1 MSKKI
6 TIVGAGYVGMSL
18 SYVLAKNN
26 DLKIY
31 DLDKSKIR
39 KINSGTLPKDKKVK
53 EYLRTNGILLNAT
66 HSKKEAYKDA
76 EYIVVCTPTDY
87 NENQNFF
94 DTSSVENVLDD
105 AIKDN
110 NQAVM
115 VIKSTVPIGFTSE
128 INKKYSGRKIL
139 FSPEF
144 LREDR
149 LLEDNLFPS
158 RIIVGEKNKHAE
170 EFATLLQE
178 GSKKKNIDTFFMTSS
193 EAEAVKL
200 FSNTYLAMRVS
211 FFNELDTFSMSNN
224 LNTKKIIQGVSS
236 DERIGNFY
244 NNPSFG
250 YGGYCLPKDTKQ
262 LLANYKRIPQKLI
275 GAVVSSNSLRKDF
288 IVKEILKKNPSSVG
302 IYLLSMKLGSNNYRS
317 SAVQGIVKRLK
328 ENGIKI
334 LIYEPLIKKTMFQ
347 GSKIIKNLSS
357 FKAKSDFILAN
368 RMSAEIEDVKDKVLT
383 RDIFEKDS

>member
-18 SYVLAKNN
+18 SYILAKNN

-31 DLDKSKIR
+31 DLDNSKIR
-39 KINSGTLPKDKKVK
+39 KINNGILPSDKKVK
-53 EYLRTNGILLNAT
+53 EYLTANGIFLNAT

-76 EYIVVCTPTDY
+76 QFIIICTPTDY
-87 NENQNFF
+87 NENKNFF
-94 DTSSVENVLDD
+94 DTSSVENVLED
-105 AIKDN
+105 AIKEN
-110 NQAVM
+110 NQAIL
-115 VIKSTVPIGFTSE
+115 VIKSTVPIGFTSK
-128 INKKYSGRKIL
+128 IKKKYSRRKIL

-158 RIIVGEKNKHAE
+158 RIIVGEKNKYAM

-178 GSKKKNIDTFFMTSS
+178 GAKKKNIDTFFMTSS

-211 FFNELDTFSMSNN
+211 FFNELDSFSMSNN
-224 LNTKKIIQGVSS
+224 LDTKKIIQGVSS

-262 LLANYKRIPQKLI
+262 LLANYKRVPQKLI
-275 GAVVSSNSLRKDF
+275 EAVVSSNSLRKDF

-334 LIYEPLIKKTMFQ
+334 LIYEPLIKKTMYQ
-347 GSKIIKNLSS
+347 GSKIIKSLSS
-357 FKAKSDFILAN
+357 FKSKSDFILAN
-368 RMSAEIEDVKDKVLT
+368 RMSPEIEDVKGKVFT